1 MPHPGMRRTRTALVL
16 AILLAAT
23 GVAAPA
29 DQPRR
34 VLMLH
39 SFGQRIAPF
48 DALSGPFR
56 QRLGRAS
63 PEPLAITEVSID
75 AARVVGPDSESAT
88 LEYLRALY
96 PDAAPDL
103 LVAIGGPATHFVQAH
118 RAELFPAAPALFTA
132 TEARRIDPAAL
143 TDRDVAALH
152 VIDVP
157 GMMRT
162 ILEVQPDTRDV
173 LVVLGASPLERMWR
187 AFAERDLAA
196 FAGRIDFAWT
206 TDLDF
211 DAILARVAALPP
223 DAAVVYG
230 LMIVDAAGVPF
241 EEDQAIAAI
250 SAASAVPVY
259 GFYDSQLGKGL
270 AGGRLLPIG
279 EMAASSVEAALRLLA
294 GDLPRDVSVPVV
306 GAGPPTFDSRQLVR
320 FGIAEDSLP
329 AGSRVLFREP
339 TSWDRY
345 RLPILAA
352 LALCLLQSAF
362 IAGLYLSR
370 RRLGRSE
377 AALTASEGRL
387 REAAA
392 EARDFAGRLIRAQED
407 ERARLGRELHDD
419 ITQRLAV
426 MAIDVGRCERQA
438 TEASGATSLGEVRE
452 GLARLSSDVHALSY
466 QLHPSI
472 LADLGLVAAL
482 ETEAERVTRID
493 GLPVALVVEG
503 VPETVPRPAALCLYR
518 VTQEALRNLVR
529 HAGAT
534 GGRVTL
540 AAKSDSIRLTV
551 EDDGHGFDP
560 DAARKRPSLGLASM
574 RQRVAAAGGTVYID
588 AASGRGTRVEVVL
601 PLGGTDDDPAAAS
614 AR

>member
-1 MPHPGMRRTRTALVL
+1 MRRTYTVLVL
-16 AILLAAT
+16 AVLLAVT
-23 GVAAPA
+23 GVAVPA

-96 PDAAPDL
+96 PNAAPDL
-103 LVAIGGPATHFVQAH
+103 LVAIGGPAAHFVQAH
-118 RAELFPAAPALFTA
+118 RAELFPAAPALITA

-143 TDRDVAALH
+143 TDRDVGALH

-157 GMMRT
+157 GMMRM
-162 ILEVQPDTRDV
+162 ILEVQPGTRDV

-187 AFAERDLAA
+187 AFAEHDLAA
-196 FAGRIDFAWT
+196 FAGRVDFAWT

-223 DAAVVYG
+223 DAAVIYG
-230 LMIVDAAGVPF
+230 LMIVDGAGVPF
-241 EEDQAIAAI
+241 EEDQAITAI

-270 AGGRLLPIG
+270 AGGRLLPVG
-279 EMAASSVEAALRLLA
+279 EMAANSAGAALRLLA
-294 GDLPRDVSVPVV
+294 GELPSDVSVPVV

-329 AGSRVLFREP
+329 PGSRVLFREP

-345 RLPILAA
+345 RWPILAA
-352 LALCLLQSAF
+352 LALGLLQSAF

-370 RRLGRSE
+370 RRLSRSE

-438 TEASGATSLGEVRE
+438 TDAGGAISLGEVRE
-452 GLARLSSDVHALSY
+452 GLAHLSSDVHALSY

-482 ETEAERVTRID
+482 ETEAERVARID
-493 GLPVALVVEG
+493 GLPVSLVAEG
-503 VPETVPRPAALCLYR
+503 VPETVPRPVALCLYR

-534 GGRVTL
+534 RGRVTL
-540 AAKSDSIRLTV
+540 AAESDSIRLTV

-574 RQRVAAAGGTVYID
+574 RQRVAAVGGTVHID
-588 AASGRGTRVEVVL
+588 AAPGRGTRVEVVL